1 MRKLLIFLLG
11 IGLLPISSLAQFRLP
26 DSPTLTPKLI
36 RAGRILDVRNG
47 KYVLDQGILT
57 EGERIKEVGAWELV
71 RAHSPKDITVIDL
84 SKATVLPGLI
94 DCHSHLLVS
103 MPPAMSG
110 GESITSAVALMSPEF
125 RTLLGARN
133 AREYLEAGVTA
144 IRVVGHSGITGDIA
158 LRDGIR
164 NSLVPGPRMQAAGRK
179 ITPPGG
185 QAIWLQQALAKP
197 ILEQEYV
204 TVSGPEEARKAVRE
218 NLAMGAN
225 LVKIVID
232 AGAGPLWKFRYLA
245 PEDAKAITE
254 DAHRLGMKVAAHA
267 ADKVAIQTAIDAGV
281 DSIEHAFDATNAQ
294 LQQMKDK
301 GIFLVATDIPDDGVS
316 SPLYKDR
323 LQRALKLGVKIAM
336 GSDLWFPFSGKTYGQ
351 SALLELGALHE
362 EGMQNADVVRSAT
375 VNGAELM
382 GWSDLMGEI
391 AAGKFADLIAVTE
404 DPLQDVTSLQHVR
417 FVMKGAEVIRNEF
430 TKN

>member
-1 MRKLLIFLLG
+1 VRKLLIPLIGL
-11 IGLLPISSLAQFRLP
+11 GLLPISSVAQFRLP
-26 DSPTLTPKLI
+26 NSPPPTPKLI
-36 RAGRILDVRNG
+36 RAGRLLDVRNG
-47 KYVLDQGILT
+47 KYVSDQAIVT
-57 EGERIKEVGAWELV
+57 EGERIKEVGPWEQA
-71 RAHSPKDITVIDL
+71 RAHTPKDVIVIDL

-103 MPPAMSG
+103 MPPQMSG

-144 IRVVGHSGITGDIA
+144 VRVVGHSGITGDIA

-164 NSLVPGPRMQAAGRK
+164 SGLVPGPRMQASGRK

-185 QAIWLQQALAKP
+185 QAIWLPPALAKP

-204 TVSGPEEARKAVRE
+204 TISGPEEARKAVRE

-232 AGAGPLWKFRYLA
+232 AG
-245 PEDAKAITE
+245 
-254 DAHRLGMKVAAHA
+254 
-267 ADKVAIQTAIDAGV
+267 V
-281 DSIEHAFDATNAQ
+281 DSIEHGFEATDAQ
-294 LQQMKDK
+294 LVQMKDK

-316 SPLYKDR
+316 SPPYKDR
-323 LQRALKLGVKIAM
+323 LQRALRLGVKIAM

-351 SALLELGALHE
+351 SALLELGALHA
-362 EGMQNADVVRSAT
+362 EGMPNADVIRSAT

-391 AAGKFADLIAVTE
+391 AAGQRADLIAVSE
-404 DPLQDVTSLQHVR
+404 DPLQDVTSLEHVR
-417 FVMKGAEVIRNEF
+417 FVMKGAEVVRNEF
-430 TKN
+430 TRN

>member
-1 MRKLLIFLLG
+1 MRKMLIPL
-11 IGLLPISSLAQFRLP
+11 IGLGVLPISSVAQFRLP
-26 DSPTLTPKLI
+26 NSPPPTPKLI
-36 RAGRILDVRNG
+36 RAGRLLDVRNG
-47 KYVLDQGILT
+47 KYVSDRGILT
-57 EGERIKEVGAWELV
+57 EGERIKEVGPWEEARV
-71 RAHSPKDITVIDL
+71 HAPKGATVIDL

-103 MPPAMSG
+103 MPPEMNG
-110 GESITSAVALMSPEF
+110 GESISSAVALMSPEF

-144 IRVVGHSGITGDIA
+144 VRVVGHSGITGDIA

-164 NSLVPGPRMQAAGRK
+164 NGLVPGPRMQASGRK

-185 QAIWLQQALAKP
+185 QAIWLQPALAKP
-197 ILEQEYV
+197 ILDQEYI
-204 TVSGPEEARKAVRE
+204 TVSGPDEARRAVRE

-232 AGAGPLWKFRYLA
+232 AGAGPFWKFRYLA
-245 PEDAKAITE
+245 PEDVKAVTE

-281 DSIEHAFDATNAQ
+281 DSIEHAFDATDAQ
-294 LQQMKDK
+294 LHQMKGK
-301 GIFLVATDIPDDGVS
+301 GIFLVATDVPDDGVS
-316 SPLYKDR
+316 SPPYKDR
-323 LQRALKLGVKIAM
+323 LQRALKVGVKMAM
-336 GSDLWFPFSGKTYGQ
+336 GSDLWFPFSGRTYGQ
-351 SALLELGALHE
+351 SALLELWALHE
-362 EGMQNADVVRSAT
+362 EGMPSADVIRSAT

-391 AAGKFADLIAVTE
+391 AAGKLADLIAVSE

-417 FVMKGAEVIRNEF
+417 FVMKGAEVVRDEF

>member
-1 MRKLLIFLLG
+1 MRKLLIPLIGL
-11 IGLLPISSLAQFRLP
+11 GLLPISSVAQFRLP
-26 DSPTLTPKLI
+26 NSPPPTPKLI
-36 RAGRILDVRNG
+36 RAGRLLDVRNG
-47 KYVLDQGILT
+47 KYVSDQAIVT
-57 EGERIKEVGAWELV
+57 EGERIKEVGPWEQA
-71 RAHSPKDITVIDL
+71 RAHTPKDVIVIDL

-103 MPPAMSG
+103 MPPQMSG

-144 IRVVGHSGITGDIA
+144 VRVVGHSGITGDIA

-164 NSLVPGPRMQAAGRK
+164 SGLVPGPRMQASGRK

-185 QAIWLQQALAKP
+185 QAIWLQPALAKP

-204 TVSGPEEARKAVRE
+204 TISGPEEARKAVRE

-245 PEDAKAITE
+245 PEDVRAITE

-267 ADKVAIQTAIDAGV
+267 ADKAAIQTAIDAGV
-281 DSIEHAFDATNAQ
+281 DSIEHGFEATDAQ
-294 LQQMKDK
+294 LVQMKDK

-316 SPLYKDR
+316 SPPYKDR
-323 LQRALKLGVKIAM
+323 LQRALRLGVKIAM

-351 SALLELGALHE
+351 SALLELGALHA
-362 EGMQNADVVRSAT
+362 EGMPNADVIRSAT

-391 AAGKFADLIAVTE
+391 AAGQRADLIAVSE
-404 DPLQDVTSLQHVR
+404 DPLQDVTSLEHVR
-417 FVMKGAEVIRNEF
+417 FVMKGAEVVRNEF
-430 TKN
+430 TRN

>member
-1 MRKLLIFLLG
+1 MRKFCICSLALS
-11 IGLLPISSLAQFRLP
+11 LLPLRSIAQYRLP
-26 DSPTLTPKLI
+26 DAPVPAPKLI
-36 RAGRILDVRNG
+36 RAGRVLDVRNA
-47 KYVLDQGILT
+47 KYVPDQGILT
-57 EGERIKEVGAWELV
+57 EGERIKELGPWEQV
-71 RAHSPKDITVIDL
+71 RAHAPKDVTVIDL
-84 SKATVLPGLI
+84 SEATVLPGLI

-103 MPPAMSG
+103 MPPQMSG

-144 IRVVGHSGITGDIA
+144 VRVVGHSGITGDIA

-164 NSLVPGPRMQAAGRK
+164 SGLVPGPRMQAAGRK

-185 QAIWLQQALAKP
+185 QAIWLQPALAKP
-197 ILEQEYV
+197 ILEQEYL
-204 TVSGPEEARKAVRE
+204 TVSGPQEARRAVEE

-245 PEDAKAITE
+245 PDDVKAITD

-281 DSIEHAFDATNAQ
+281 DSIEHAFEATDAQ

-301 GIFLVATDIPDDGVS
+301 GIFLVATDIPDSGTGA
-316 SPLYKDR
+316 PENKDR
-323 LQRALKLGVKIAM
+323 LQRALKSGVKIAA
-336 GSDLWFPFSGKTYGQ
+336 GSDLWFPFPGKTYGQ
-351 SALLELGALHE
+351 SALLELRDLRQ
-362 EGMQNADVVRSAT
+362 EGMSNSDVIRSAT
-375 VNGAELM
+375 INAAELM
-382 GWSDLMGEI
+382 GWSDLIGEV
-391 AAGKFADLIAVTE
+391 APGKLADLIAVSE
-404 DPLQDVTSLQHVR
+404 DPLADVTSLEHVR
-417 FVMKGAEVIRNEF
+417 FVMKGATVVKDEWA
-430 TKN
+430 KN

>member
-1 MRKLLIFLLG
+1 MRNVLLPL
-11 IGLLPISSLAQFRLP
+11 IGLALVPIPSAAQFRLP
-26 DSPTLTPKLI
+26 NSPPPTPKLI
-36 RAGRILDVRNG
+36 RAGRLLDVRSG
-47 KYVLDQGILT
+47 KYVSDQGILT
-57 EGERIKEVGAWELV
+57 AGERIQEVGPWEQARV
-71 RAHSPKDITVIDL
+71 HAPKDAIVIDL
-84 SKATVLPGLI
+84 SGATVLPGLI

-103 MPPAMSG
+103 MPREMSG
-110 GESITSAVALMSPEF
+110 GESIISAVALMSPEF

-144 IRVVGHSGITGDIA
+144 VRVVGHSGITGDIA

-164 NSLVPGPRMQAAGRK
+164 SGLVPGPRMQASGRK

-185 QAIWLQQALAKP
+185 QAIWLQPALAKP

-204 TVSGPEEARKAVRE
+204 AVSGPEEARKAVRE

-225 LVKIVID
+225 LVKIVVD

-245 PEDAKAITE
+245 PEDVKAITE

-281 DSIEHAFDATNAQ
+281 DSIEHAFEASDAQ

-301 GIFLVATDIPDDGVS
+301 GIFLVPTDIPDDGVS
-316 SPLYKDR
+316 SPQYKDR
-323 LQRALKLGVKIAM
+323 LQRALKLGVKMAM

-351 SALLELGALHE
+351 SALLELGALHD
-362 EGMQNADVVRSAT
+362 EGMSNADVIRSAT
-375 VNGAELM
+375 VNGAALM

-391 AAGKFADLIAVTE
+391 AAGKLADLVAVSE
-404 DPLQDVTSLQHVR
+404 DPLQDVTSLEHVR
-417 FVMKGAEVIRNEF
+417 FVMKGAEVVRNEF